1 MTIRTLNISLGRLK
15 LEANFDLRVGE
26 SMVLAIL
33 RNKVH
38 ARLCFAQA
46 SEMDLSISFMELIP
60 KGDADGPGSSNE
72 RRIKGHQLQ
81 LFDGLFDG
89 D

>member
-1 MTIRTLNISLGRLK
+1 MITMNISLGPLK
-15 LEANFDLRVGE
+15 LEANFDRGVGE
-26 SMVLAIL
+26 TMVLAIL
-33 RNKVH
+33 KNKVH
-38 ARLCFAQA
+38 ARSCFAQA
-46 SEMDLSISFMELIP
+46 PEMDLLISFMGLIP
-60 KGDADGPGSSNE
+60 KGDTDGPGSSNE